1 MPIQLID
8 DAKRMREKIAEEEKS
23 KAEGKPM
30 EVDDGDKIRKLNR
43 RMAKETVNLDLGSVK
58 GLGVKLERN

>member
-1 MPIQLID
+1 
-8 DAKRMREKIAEEEKS
+8 MREKIAEEEKS
-23 KAEGKPM
+23 KAEGKPV

-58 GLGVKLERN
+58 GLGVQLERN

>member
-23 KAEGKPM
+23 KAEGKPV

-58 GLGVKLERN
+58 GLGVQLERN